1 MNKGAVQQSTTV
13 DEEILMMISHNRET
27 MEKSQSKHT
36 QGK

>member
-13 DEEILMMISHNRET
+13 DEEILMISHNRET